1 MLIQHFIRAFRTA
14 FGGLAFGLAPAEAR
28 TIAFGLPGL
37 LFALAALPETVQ
49 IDQVPHNIIP
59 HKSKLENAIIPEN
72 GERCAKPKRAL
83 AGSIII
89 AGSPYQTQCGIQK
102 NYLPLCATQYFG
114 AVSQLGGTTT
124 VQTISAFRRYD
135 L

>member
-1 MLIQHFIRAFRTA
+1 MLIQHFVRALRTLFGRLAFRL
-14 FGGLAFGLAPAEAR
+14 GPAEAR

-37 LFALAALPETVQ
+37 LLAIGTLPETVQ
-49 IDQVPHNIIP
+49 IDQVPHNIIL

-72 GERCAKPKRAL
+72 SECCAKPKRSL

-89 AGSPYQTQCGIQK
+89 AGSPYQTPCDIQK
-102 NYLPLCATQYFG
+102 IMLR
-114 AVSQLGGTTT
+114 
-124 VQTISAFRRYD
+124 SAQASMSM